1 MISVQMG
8 FIMSKNKLEQSEK
21 LKFLT
26 TMKFSSCSKL
36 RSRKVSPSKNGVQ
49 TKEEIVSTRAVVTI
63 QAMFRGHK
71 TRVQLKKEHDAAILI
86 QANYRDHRKRRQEKF
101 LPSIEIEQLFDKV
114 KQKDYCEQNISRMG
128 SYSSYLST
136 DTEDLFQSGSFTTK
150 KLVRQ
155 NFKSYQAD
163 INELVWQ
170 AQVHIESSNMENG
183 KYQPLNILLIST
195 NVRNYE
201 MICYIKK
208 DNIKIL
214 IYDFATTNFN
224 TLLQSIQ
231 KILSD
236 HKEGC
241 CIKSLGFLCNGGPGY
256 FYLFKGTV
264 VTSAKLKNNPKL
276 KRFFENIG
284 DYMTKL
290 VPCTFDLIVENILKD
305 KSKGTELL
313 THIQHILQ
321 PNRVKI
327 DCSSDISIKDLDVL
341 SKYVCPEGFQK
352 LMKSKI

>member
-8 FIMSKNKLEQSEK
+8 FIMSKNRLEQSEK
-21 LKFLT
+21 IKFLT
-26 TMKFSSCSKL
+26 TMKFSSCCKL
-36 RSRKVSPSKNGVQ
+36 RSTKVGPSENVLQ
-49 TKEEIVSTRAVVTI
+49 TKEEIVRSRAAVTI

-71 TRVQLKKEHDAAILI
+71 TRVQLKREYDAAMLI
-86 QANYRDHRKRRQEKF
+86 QAKYRDHRKRRQEKF
-101 LPSIEIEQLFDKV
+101 LPSMEIEQLVDKA
-114 KQKDYCEQNISRMG
+114 QQRYYCEQNICRMD

-150 KLVRQ
+150 KLPTP

-170 AQVHIESSNMENG
+170 AQVQIESSNMKNG
-183 KYQPLNILLIST
+183 IYQPLNILLISS

-201 MICYIKK
+201 MICDIKK

-214 IYDFATTNFN
+214 IYDFVTTNFK

-236 HKEGC
+236 YREGC

-264 VTSAKLKNNPKL
+264 ITSDKLNNNAEL
-276 KRFFENIG
+276 KGFFENVG

-290 VPCTFDLIVENILKD
+290 VPCTIDLIVENILKD
-305 KSKGTELL
+305 ESKGTELL

-327 DCSSDISIKDLDVL
+327 DYSSDILTKDLEVL

-352 LMKSKI
+352 LTKSKI

>member
-26 TMKFSSCSKL
+26 TMKFSSCSKI

-49 TKEEIVSTRAVVTI
+49 TKEEIVGTRAAVTI

-71 TRVQLKKEHDAAILI
+71 TRLQLKREHDAAMLI
-86 QANYRDHRKRRQEKF
+86 QAKYRDHRKRRQEKF
-101 LPSIEIEQLFDKV
+101 LPSIEIEHLVDKA
-114 KQKDYCEQNISRMG
+114 KQKDYYEQNISRMD

-150 KLVRQ
+150 NLRRQ

-170 AQVHIESSNMENG
+170 AQVQIESSNMENG
-183 KYQPLNILLIST
+183 KYQPLNVLLIAT

-201 MICYIKK
+201 MVCYIKK

-214 IYDFATTNFN
+214 IYDFVTTNFN
-224 TLLQSIQ
+224 TLFESIQ
-231 KILSD
+231 EILSD
-236 HKEGC
+236 YKEGC
-241 CIKSLGFLCNGGPGY
+241 CIKNLGFLCNGGPGY

-264 VTSAKLKNNPKL
+264 VTSAKLKNNPEL
-276 KRFFENIG
+276 KRFFENVG
-284 DYMTKL
+284 NYMTKL
-290 VPCTFDLIVENILKD
+290 VPCTIDLIVENFLKD

-327 DCSSDISIKDLDVL
+327 DYSSDISTKDLEVV
-341 SKYVCPEGFQK
+341 SKYICPEGFQK
-352 LMKSKI
+352 LVKSKI

>member
-8 FIMSKNKLEQSEK
+8 FILSKSQLEQSEK
-21 LKFLT
+21 IKFLT
-26 TMKFSSCSKL
+26 AMKFSSCSKL
-36 RSRKVSPSKNGVQ
+36 RSRKVSPSKNGVE
-49 TKEEIVSTRAVVTI
+49 TKQEIVRTRAAVTI
-63 QAMFRGHK
+63 QAKFRGHK
-71 TRVQLKKEHDAAILI
+71 ARIELKREHEAAMLI
-86 QANYRDHRKRRQEKF
+86 QAKYRDHRKRRQEKF
-101 LPSIEIEQLFDKV
+101 LPSIEIEQLVDKA
-114 KQKDYCEQNISRMG
+114 KQRDYYEQNITRMD

-150 KLVRQ
+150 KLPRQ

-170 AQVHIESSNMENG
+170 AQVQIESSNMEYG

-201 MICYIKK
+201 RICYIKK

-214 IYDFATTNFN
+214 IYDFVTTNFN

-236 HKEGC
+236 YKDGC

-264 VTSAKLKNNPKL
+264 ITSAKLKNNPEL
-276 KRFFENIG
+276 KRFFENVG

-290 VPCTFDLIVENILKD
+290 VPCTIDLIVENILKD
-305 KSKGTELL
+305 QSKGTELL
-313 THIQHILQ
+313 THVQHILQ

-327 DCSSDISIKDLDVL
+327 DYLSDISTKDFEVL